1 MNQFTELIDWVAAV
15 WIRLYVWTSKW
26 IRHCY
31 ARAEPMYSWKVA
43 RCCKIDFWMNLA
55 YIYC

>member
-1 MNQFTELIDWVAAV
+1 MNQFTKLVDCVAVV

-26 IRHCY
+26 IRHYY

-43 RCCKIDFWMNLA
+43 RCFKI
-55 YIYC
+55 

>member
-1 MNQFTELIDWVAAV
+1 MNQFTELVDWVAV
-15 WIRLYVWTSKW
+15 VSIRLYVWTSKW

-31 ARAEPMYSWKVA
+31 ARAEPMYSIVW
-43 RCCKIDFWMNLA
+43 CFKIDFSMNLA